1 MTRRVPLTRRAV
13 GVLVA
18 AGVCLVFAR
27 GIGSQELLAAA
38 GLLLALVAA
47 SFGAVYLERPSLRVD
62 RTTSPDLVSA
72 GGRTTVE
79 VTIAET
85 SALPHVHT
93 EWKDHV
99 PAGLRGSASGT
110 LPSTGVAGIGSRRRT
125 AKYTVTALRRGE
137 HELGPLAL
145 TVSDPFGLVVRRRR
159 VGGTHPVI
167 VLPEVV
173 VLPPIPALTA
183 SRDGST
189 RPSALHVGVGEDD
202 IIARPYL
209 PGDAIRRLHWRAS
222 AHHGELMVRQEEQR
236 NDPEATVLLDTASAH
251 WAWPDDDPSY
261 LPAFEQAVSLAASIT
276 NHLVEADY
284 RVNLFGAGDEDLA
297 REISARSSAGG
308 LRSSPVGGM
317 GDALERGG
325 QHLEEDELDTALLD
339 LALLR
344 PLSSTDRF
352 LDLSPIIAA
361 RRAQPVVAI
370 LGDVDERDAGELTA
384 VAQLSPLPIALLPAG
399 ARRRTID
406 LLELAGW
413 RCHVGVR
420 GESFAALWLGTTG
433 PATTTGAT
441 GGRATGGQ
449 AGSRRDVRG
458 VSGRSARA
466 TDPGGDRVGR

>member
-1 MTRRVPLTRRAV
+1 MKRRVPLTRRAV

-18 AGVCLVFAR
+18 AGVCLIFAR

-38 GLLLALVAA
+38 GLLVALVAA

-62 RTTSPDLVSA
+62 RTTQPDLVSV

-93 EWKDHV
+93 EWKDRI
-99 PAGLRGSASGT
+99 PPGLEGSASGT
-110 LPSTGVAGIGSRRRT
+110 LPSTGVAGIGSRKRT
-125 AKYTVTALRRGE
+125 ARYTVTALRRGE
-137 HELGPLAL
+137 HDLGPLAL
-145 TVSDPFGLVVRRRR
+145 TVSDPFGLVVRRRN
-159 VGGTHPVI
+159 VGGTQPVI

-236 NDPEATVLLDTASAH
+236 NDPEATVLLDTAAAH

-261 LPAFEQAVSLAASIT
+261 LPAFEHAVSLAASIA

-284 RVNLFGAGDEDLA
+284 RVNLFGAGSEELA

-325 QHLEEDELDTALLD
+325 QHLEEDELDAALLD
-339 LALLR
+339 LALLT
-344 PLSSTDRF
+344 PSATTGPSANAQRF
-352 LDLSPIIAA
+352 LDLSPVIAA
-361 RRAQPVVAI
+361 RRAQPVIAI
-370 LGDVDERDAGELTA
+370 LGNVEEGDLGDLTA
-384 VAQLSPLPIALLPAG
+384 VAHLSPLPIALLPAG

-413 RCHVGVR
+413 QCHVGER
-420 GESFAALWLGTTG
+420 GASFASLWLETTG
-433 PATTTGAT
+433 PSTTTSSSVA
-441 GGRATGGQ
+441 GRAGRR
-449 AGSRRDVRG
+449 AG
-458 VSGRSARA
+458 ARN
-466 TDPGGDRVGR
+466 PGGDRVRR